1 MVACG
6 GDQTG
11 SNDTDVT
18 NDSVDSKDSENV
30 KLDAE
35 KYDGV
40 FKVGYS
46 TVDISYTEEELPFTR
61 NEEGEK
67 ITTLDGV
74 ERTLDPSMLVIADP
88 TKAVAVAGVSFAV
101 VFVSTVLLSAVTDK
115 SVIDIEVTDET
126 FIDWSLEIYSS
137 YHHHGDENDVEHAC
151 FEGNTIHIQGVFEI
165 VPVGNTNVYQ
175 IYRKYIDV
183 DGGENKVSTEIVFEG
198 DVSEKDIPQNGDWVD
213 VVGIV
218 SSKNGLSCIKD
229 AKVTILDIGDKK
241 EFAQ

>member
-1 MVACG
+1 MAKNKKKKPQQNKEIKKS
-6 GDQTG
+6 D
-11 SNDTDVT
+11 
-18 NDSVDSKDSENV
+18 
-30 KLDAE
+30 
-35 KYDGV
+35 
-40 FKVGYS
+40 
-46 TVDISYTEEELPFTR
+46 
-61 NEEGEK
+61 
-67 ITTLDGV
+67 
-74 ERTLDPSMLVIADP
+74 IADAAFKKKV
-88 TKAVAVAGVSFAV
+88 TIINGCILLAFIIGLISFLVYSWAKTENYPERFAAEV
-101 VFVSTVLLSAVTDK
+101 EAAKQAALVTDSDK

-126 FIDWSLEIYSS
+126 FIDWSLEIYNS

-183 DGGENKVSTEIVFEG
+183 DGGENKVSTEIVFKG